1 MTVTHASAR
10 ASDVRVI
17 SLLSLAHGSSHFFHL
32 ILPPLFPWLKA
43 EFALSY
49 AELGLLM
56 SVFFVVSCIV
66 QAASGFLVDRI
77 GARPVLFV
85 GVGLLALSALVLSQ
99 SNGYGLLM
107 LGAVIAGCGNGVFH
121 PVDYTL
127 INHKVS
133 VPRLPYA
140 YSAHGVTGYL
150 GWAVAPVFMAG
161 IAALADWRIALLC
174 AAVLETLILLVLWF
188 NRGDLIDDAQH
199 RRASAIKAAEE
210 ANPGRA
216 PQSAFAFLKLTSV
229 WLCWLFF
236 FFSMIAMAGIQSF
249 APSALNQLYAIPVTT
264 GNFSITLM
272 ALGSAAGMIV
282 GGIMAAKLK
291 MPDRIVGTCL
301 FACAVIGLLIGA
313 ELVTAALVPGLFFM
327 IGCGL
332 GIAAPSRDMMIRSAT
347 PQGVSGS
354 VYGIVY
360 SGIDLGAAVGPLL
373 FGILLDAGKPNA
385 LFLGVAFLQ
394 LLLILT
400 AVKVVA
406 SNASAAMPK
415 PSSS

>member
-85 GVGLLALSALVLSQ
+85 GVGLLALSAIVLSQ
-99 SNGYGLLM
+99 SNGYALLI

-199 RRASAIKAAEE
+199 RRANAIKAAEE

-249 APSALNQLYAIPVTT
+249 APSALDQLYGIPVTT

-313 ELVTAALVPGLFFM
+313 EFVTAALVPGLFFM

-373 FGILLDAGKPNA
+373 FGILLDAGKPNS

-406 SNASAAMPK
+406 SNANAAMPK
-415 PSSS
+415 TQ

>member
-85 GVGLLALSALVLSQ
+85 GVGLLALSAIVLSQ
-99 SNGYGLLM
+99 SNGYALLM

-249 APSALNQLYAIPVTT
+249 APSALNQLYGIPVTA

-313 ELVTAALVPGLFFM
+313 EWVTAALVPGLFFM

-373 FGILLDAGKPNA
+373 FGILLDAGKPNS

-394 LLLILT
+394 LVLILT

-406 SNASAAMPK
+406 SNANAAMPK
-415 PSSS
+415 TQ

>member
-17 SLLSLAHGSSHFFHL
+17 GLLSLAHGSSHFFHL
-32 ILPPLFPWLKA
+32 ILPPLFPWLKV

-77 GARPVLFV
+77 GARPVLFA
-85 GVGLLALSALVLSQ
+85 GVGLLALSAIVLSQ
-99 SNGYGLLM
+99 SNGYGM
-107 LGAVIAGCGNGVFH
+107 LVFGAVIAGCGNGVFH

-133 VPRLPYA
+133 VTRLPYA

-150 GWAVAPVFMAG
+150 GWAAAPVFMAG
-161 IAALADWRIALLC
+161 IAALSDWRIALLC
-174 AAVLETLILLVLWF
+174 AAVLEALILLVLWF
-188 NRGDLIDDAQH
+188 NRGDLIDDAKH

-216 PQSAFAFLKLTSV
+216 PQGSFAFLKLTSV

-249 APSALNQLYAIPVTT
+249 APSALNQLYGIPVTA
-264 GNFSITLM
+264 GNFSITLL
-272 ALGSAAGMIV
+272 ALGSAAGMIL
-282 GGIMAAKLK
+282 GGVMAAKLK

-313 ELVTAALVPGLFFM
+313 EWVTAALVPGLFFM

-373 FGILLDAGKPNA
+373 FGILLDAGKPNS

-406 SNASAAMPK
+406 SNANTAMPK
-415 PSSS
+415 PQ

>member
-85 GVGLLALSALVLSQ
+85 GVGLLALSAIVLSQ

-133 VPRLPYA
+133 TPRLPYA

-150 GWAVAPVFMAG
+150 GWAAAPVFMAG

-174 AAVLETLILLVLWF
+174 AAVLETLILIVLWF
-188 NRGDLIDDAQH
+188 NRGDLIDDAKH

-216 PQSAFAFLKLTSV
+216 PQGSFAFLKLTSV

-236 FFSMIAMAGIQSF
+236 FFGMIAMAGIQSF
-249 APSALNQLYAIPVTT
+249 APSALNQLYGIPVTA
-264 GNFSITLM
+264 GNFSITLL
-272 ALGSAAGMIV
+272 ALGSAAGMIL
-282 GGIMAAKLK
+282 GGVMAAKLK
-291 MPDRIVGTCL
+291 MPDRIVGVCL
-301 FACAVIGLLIGA
+301 FVCAVIGFLIGA
-313 ELVTAALVPGLFFM
+313 EWVTAALVPGLFFM
-327 IGCGL
+327 IGFGL

-360 SGIDLGAAVGPLL
+360 SGVDLGAAVGPLL
-373 FGILLDAGKPNA
+373 FGILLDAGRPNS

-406 SNASAAMPK
+406 SNANAAMPK
-415 PSSS
+415 TQ

>member
-85 GVGLLALSALVLSQ
+85 GVGLLALSAVVLSQ
-99 SNGYGLLM
+99 SNGYALLM

-174 AAVLETLILLVLWF
+174 AAVLEALILLVLWF

-301 FACAVIGLLIGA
+301 FACALIGLLIGA
-313 ELVTAALVPGLFFM
+313 EFVTAALVPGLFFM

-373 FGILLDAGKPNA
+373 FGILLDAGKPNS

-406 SNASAAMPK
+406 SNANAAMPK
-415 PSSS
+415 TQ

>member
-85 GVGLLALSALVLSQ
+85 GVGLLALSAIVLSQ
-99 SNGYGLLM
+99 SNGYALLM
-107 LGAVIAGCGNGVFH
+107 LGSVIAGCGNGVFH

-150 GWAVAPVFMAG
+150 GWAVAPVFIAG

-188 NRGDLIDDAQH
+188 NRADLIDDAQH
-199 RRASAIKAAEE
+199 RRANAIKAAEE

-249 APSALNQLYAIPVTT
+249 APSALNQLYGIPVTA

-282 GGIMAAKLK
+282 GGIIAAKLK
-291 MPDRIVGTCL
+291 MPDRIVGSCL
-301 FACAVIGLLIGA
+301 FACALIGLLIGA
-313 ELVTAALVPGLFFM
+313 ELVTAALVPALFFM

-373 FGILLDAGKPNA
+373 FGILLDAGKPNS

-406 SNASAAMPK
+406 SNTNTALPK
-415 PSSS
+415 AQ

>member
-32 ILPPLFPWLKA
+32 ILPPLFPWLKT

-77 GARPVLFV
+77 GARPILFA
-85 GVGLLALSALVLSQ
+85 GVGLLALSAIVLSQ
-99 SNGYGLLM
+99 SNGYGM
-107 LGAVIAGCGNGVFH
+107 LVFGAVIAGCGNGVFH

-133 VPRLPYA
+133 APRLPYA

-150 GWAVAPVFMAG
+150 GWAAAPVFMAG
-161 IAALADWRIALLC
+161 IAALSDWRIALLC
-174 AAVLETLILLVLWF
+174 AAVLEALILLVLWF
-188 NRGDLIDDAQH
+188 NRGDLIDDAKH
-199 RRASAIKAAEE
+199 RRASAIKAVEE
-210 ANPGRA
+210 ANPDRA
-216 PQSAFAFLKLTSV
+216 PQGAFAFLKLTSV

-249 APSALNQLYAIPVTT
+249 APSALNQLYGIPVTA
-264 GNFSITLM
+264 GNFSITLL
-272 ALGSAAGMIV
+272 ALGSAAGMIL
-282 GGIMAAKLK
+282 GGFMAAKLK
-291 MPDRIVGTCL
+291 MPDRIVGACL
-301 FACAVIGLLIGA
+301 FACAIIGFLIGA
-313 ELVTAALVPGLFFM
+313 EWVTAALVPGLFFM
-327 IGCGL
+327 IGCSL
-332 GIAAPSRDMMIRSAT
+332 GIAAPSRDMMIRSST

-373 FGILLDAGKPNA
+373 FGILLDAGKPNS
-385 LFLGVAFLQ
+385 LFFGIAFLQ

-406 SNASAAMPK
+406 SHANSAMPK
-415 PSSS
+415 TQ

>member
-85 GVGLLALSALVLSQ
+85 GVGLLALSAIVLSQ

-133 VPRLPYA
+133 TPRLPYA

-150 GWAVAPVFMAG
+150 GWAAAPVFMAG

-174 AAVLETLILLVLWF
+174 AAVLETLILIVLWF
-188 NRGDLIDDAQH
+188 NRGDLIDDAKH

-216 PQSAFAFLKLTSV
+216 PQGSFAFLKLTSV

-236 FFSMIAMAGIQSF
+236 FFGMIAMAGIQSF
-249 APSALNQLYAIPVTT
+249 APSALNQLYGIPVTA
-264 GNFSITLM
+264 GNFSITLL
-272 ALGSAAGMIV
+272 ALGSAAGMIL
-282 GGIMAAKLK
+282 GGVMAAKLK
-291 MPDRIVGTCL
+291 MPDRIVGVCL
-301 FACAVIGLLIGA
+301 FVCAVIGFLIGA
-313 ELVTAALVPGLFFM
+313 EWVTAALVPGLFFM
-327 IGCGL
+327 IGVGL

-360 SGIDLGAAVGPLL
+360 SGVDLGAAVGPLL
-373 FGILLDAGKPNA
+373 FGILLDAGRPNS

-406 SNASAAMPK
+406 SNANTAMPK
-415 PSSS
+415 TQ

>member
-99 SNGYGLLM
+99 SNGYGM
-107 LGAVIAGCGNGVFH
+107 LVFGAVIAGCGNGVFH

-133 VPRLPYA
+133 VTRLPYA

-150 GWAVAPVFMAG
+150 GWAAAPVFMAG
-161 IAALADWRIALLC
+161 IAALSDWRIALLC
-174 AAVLETLILLVLWF
+174 AAVLEALILLVLWF
-188 NRGDLIDDAQH
+188 NRGDLIDDAKH
-199 RRASAIKAAEE
+199 RRASAIKAAE
-210 ANPGRA
+210 
-216 PQSAFAFLKLTSV
+216 
-229 WLCWLFF
+229 
-236 FFSMIAMAGIQSF
+236 
-249 APSALNQLYAIPVTT
+249 
-264 GNFSITLM
+264 
-272 ALGSAAGMIV
+272 
-282 GGIMAAKLK
+282 
-291 MPDRIVGTCL
+291 
-301 FACAVIGLLIGA
+301 
-313 ELVTAALVPGLFFM
+313 
-327 IGCGL
+327 
-332 GIAAPSRDMMIRSAT
+332 
-347 PQGVSGS
+347 
-354 VYGIVY
+354 
-360 SGIDLGAAVGPLL
+360 
-373 FGILLDAGKPNA
+373 
-385 LFLGVAFLQ
+385 
-394 LLLILT
+394 
-400 AVKVVA
+400 
-406 SNASAAMPK
+406 
-415 PSSS
+415 

>member
-85 GVGLLALSALVLSQ
+85 GVGLLALSAIVLSQ
-99 SNGYGLLM
+99 SDGYGLLM

-249 APSALNQLYAIPVTT
+249 APSALNQLYGIPVTA

-313 ELVTAALVPGLFFM
+313 EFVTAAVVPGLFFM

-360 SGIDLGAAVGPLL
+360 SGIDLGAAVGPLM
-373 FGILLDAGKPNA
+373 FGILLDAGKPNS

-394 LLLILT
+394 LILILT

-406 SNASAAMPK
+406 SNANAGMPK
-415 PSSS
+415 TQ

>member
-85 GVGLLALSALVLSQ
+85 GVGLLALSAVVLSQ
-99 SNGYGLLM
+99 SNGYVLLIV
-107 LGAVIAGCGNGVFH
+107 GAVIAGCGNGVFH

-161 IAALADWRIALLC
+161 IAALSDWRIALLC

-188 NRGDLIDDAQH
+188 NRGDLIDDAKH

-249 APSALNQLYAIPVTT
+249 APSALNQLYGIPVTA
-264 GNFSITLM
+264 GNFSITLL
-272 ALGSAAGMIV
+272 ALGSAAGMIL
-282 GGIMAAKLK
+282 GGVMAAKLK

-301 FACAVIGLLIGA
+301 FACAVIGLLIGS
-313 ELVTAALVPGLFFM
+313 ELVTAALVPGLFFV

-354 VYGIVY
+354 VYGIIY

-373 FGILLDAGKPNA
+373 FGILLDAGKPNS

-406 SNASAAMPK
+406 SNANAAMPK
-415 PSSS
+415 TQ

>member
-1 MTVTHASAR
+1 
-10 ASDVRVI
+10 
-17 SLLSLAHGSSHFFHL
+17 
-32 ILPPLFPWLKA
+32 
-43 EFALSY
+43 
-49 AELGLLM
+49 
-56 SVFFVVSCIV
+56 
-66 QAASGFLVDRI
+66 
-77 GARPVLFV
+77 
-85 GVGLLALSALVLSQ
+85 
-99 SNGYGLLM
+99 
-107 LGAVIAGCGNGVFH
+107 
-121 PVDYTL
+121 
-127 INHKVS
+127 
-133 VPRLPYA
+133 
-140 YSAHGVTGYL
+140 
-150 GWAVAPVFMAG
+150 MAG

-188 NRGDLIDDAQH
+188 NRGDLIDDAKH
-199 RRASAIKAAEE
+199 RRASAIQAAEE

-216 PQSAFAFLKLTSV
+216 PQGAFAFLKLTSV

-236 FFSMIAMAGIQSF
+236 FFGMIVMAGIRSF
-249 APSALNQLYAIPVTT
+249 APSALNQLYGIPVTA
-264 GNFSITLM
+264 GNFSITLL
-272 ALGSAAGMIV
+272 ALGSAAGMIL
-282 GGIMAAKLK
+282 GGVMAAKLK

-313 ELVTAALVPGLFFM
+313 EWVTAALVPGLFFM

-373 FGILLDAGKPNA
+373 FGILLDAGRPNS

-406 SNASAAMPK
+406 SNANAAMPK
-415 PSSS
+415 TQ

>member
-77 GARPVLFV
+77 GARPVLFA
-85 GVGLLALSALVLSQ
+85 GVGLLALSAIVLSQ

-133 VPRLPYA
+133 TPRLPYA

-161 IAALADWRIALLC
+161 IAALSDWRIALLC

-188 NRGDLIDDAQH
+188 NRGDLIDDAKH

-210 ANPGRA
+210 ANPGRM
-216 PQSAFAFLKLTSV
+216 PQGAFAFLKLTSV

-249 APSALNQLYAIPVTT
+249 APSALNQLYGIPVTT
-264 GNFSITLM
+264 GNFSITLL
-272 ALGSAAGMIV
+272 ALGSAAGMIL
-282 GGIMAAKLK
+282 GGVMAAKLK

-313 ELVTAALVPGLFFM
+313 EWVTAALVPGLFFM

-385 LFLGVAFLQ
+385 LFFGVAFLQ

-406 SNASAAMPK
+406 SNANAAMPK
-415 PSSS
+415 TQ

>member
-32 ILPPLFPWLKA
+32 ILPPLFPWLKT

-66 QAASGFLVDRI
+66 QASSGFLVDRI

-85 GVGLLALSALVLSQ
+85 GVGLLALSAIVLSQ
-99 SNGYGLLM
+99 SNGYGM
-107 LGAVIAGCGNGVFH
+107 LVFGAVIAGCGNGVFH

-161 IAALADWRIALLC
+161 IAALSDWRIALLC
-174 AAVLETLILLVLWF
+174 AAVLEALILLVLWF
-188 NRGDLIDDAQH
+188 NRGDLIDDAKH

-210 ANPGRA
+210 ANPGCT
-216 PQSAFAFLKLTSV
+216 PQGAFAFLKLTSV

-249 APSALNQLYAIPVTT
+249 APSALNQLYGIPVTA

-301 FACAVIGLLIGA
+301 FVCAVIALLIGA

-332 GIAAPSRDMMIRSAT
+332 GIAAPSRDMMIRAAT

-373 FGILLDAGKPNA
+373 FGILLDAGKPNS

-406 SNASAAMPK
+406 SNANAAMPK
-415 PSSS
+415 TQ

>member
-1 MTVTHASAR
+1 
-10 ASDVRVI
+10 VI

-77 GARPVLFV
+77 GARPVLFA
-85 GVGLLALSALVLSQ
+85 GVGLLALSAIVLSQ

-133 VPRLPYA
+133 TPRLPYA

-188 NRGDLIDDAQH
+188 NRGDLIDDAKH

-210 ANPGRA
+210 ANPGRI
-216 PQSAFAFLKLTSV
+216 PHGAFAFLKLTSV

-249 APSALNQLYAIPVTT
+249 APSALNQLYGIPVTT
-264 GNFSITLM
+264 GNFSITLL
-272 ALGSAAGMIV
+272 ALGSAAGMIL
-282 GGIMAAKLK
+282 GGVMAAKLK

-313 ELVTAALVPGLFFM
+313 EWVTAALVPGLFFI

-385 LFLGVAFLQ
+385 LFFGVAFLQ

-406 SNASAAMPK
+406 SNANAAMPK
-415 PSSS
+415 TQ

>member
-32 ILPPLFPWLKA
+32 ILPPLFPWLKT

-56 SVFFVVSCIV
+56 SVFFVISCIV
-66 QAASGFLVDRI
+66 QASSGFLVDRI

-85 GVGLLALSALVLSQ
+85 GVGLLALSAIVLSQ
-99 SNGYGLLM
+99 SNGYGM
-107 LGAVIAGCGNGVFH
+107 LVFGAVIAGCGNGVFH

-161 IAALADWRIALLC
+161 IAALSDWRIALLC
-174 AAVLETLILLVLWF
+174 AAVLEVLILLVLWF
-188 NRGDLIDDAQH
+188 NRGDLIDDAKH

-210 ANPGRA
+210 ANPGRT
-216 PQSAFAFLKLTSV
+216 PQGVFAFLKLTSV

-249 APSALNQLYAIPVTT
+249 APSALNQLYGIPVTA

-301 FACAVIGLLIGA
+301 FVCAIIALLIGA

-332 GIAAPSRDMMIRSAT
+332 GIAAPSRDMMIRAAT

-373 FGILLDAGKPNA
+373 FGILLDAGKPNS

-406 SNASAAMPK
+406 SNANTAMPK
-415 PSSS
+415 TQ

>member
-85 GVGLLALSALVLSQ
+85 GVGLLALSAVVLSQ
-99 SNGYGLLM
+99 SNGYALLM

-174 AAVLETLILLVLWF
+174 AAVLEALILLVLWF

-249 APSALNQLYAIPVTT
+249 APSALNQLYGIPVTA

-313 ELVTAALVPGLFFM
+313 EFVTAAVVPGLFFM

-373 FGILLDAGKPNA
+373 FGILLDAGKPNS

-406 SNASAAMPK
+406 SNANAAMPK
-415 PSSS
+415 TQ

>member
-1 MTVTHASAR
+1 
-10 ASDVRVI
+10 VI

-32 ILPPLFPWLKA
+32 ILPPLFPWLKT

-77 GARPVLFV
+77 GARPVLFA
-85 GVGLLALSALVLSQ
+85 GVGLLALSAVVLSQ
-99 SNGYGLLM
+99 SNGYGLLIV
-107 LGAVIAGCGNGVFH
+107 GAVIAGCGNGVFH

-161 IAALADWRIALLC
+161 IAALSDWRIALLC
-174 AAVLETLILLVLWF
+174 AAVLEAFILLVLWF
-188 NRGDLIDDAQH
+188 NRGDLIDDAKH

-249 APSALNQLYAIPVTT
+249 APSALNQLYGIPVTA
-264 GNFSITLM
+264 GNFSITLL

-291 MPDRIVGTCL
+291 MPDRIVGTC
-301 FACAVIGLLIGA
+301 FFVCAVIGLLIGA
-313 ELVTAALVPGLFFM
+313 EWVTAALVPGLFFM

-373 FGILLDAGKPNA
+373 FGILLDAGKPNS

-406 SNASAAMPK
+406 SNATVAMPK
-415 PSSS
+415 TQ

>member
-32 ILPPLFPWLKA
+32 ILPPLFPWLKT

-85 GVGLLALSALVLSQ
+85 GVGLLALSAIVLSQ
-99 SNGYGLLM
+99 SNGYGM
-107 LGAVIAGCGNGVFH
+107 LVFGAVIAGCGNGVFH

-161 IAALADWRIALLC
+161 IAALSDWRVALLC
-174 AAVLETLILLVLWF
+174 AAVLEALILLVLWF
-188 NRGDLIDDAQH
+188 NRGDLIDDAKH

-216 PQSAFAFLKLTSV
+216 PQGSFAFLKLISV

-249 APSALNQLYAIPVTT
+249 APSALNQLYGIPVTK

-272 ALGSAAGMIV
+272 ALGSAAGMIL
-282 GGIMAAKLK
+282 GGVMAAKLK

-313 ELVTAALVPGLFFM
+313 EFVTAALVPGLFFM

-373 FGILLDAGKPNA
+373 FGILLDAGKPNS
-385 LFLGVAFLQ
+385 LFIGVAFLQ

-406 SNASAAMPK
+406 SNANAAMPK
-415 PSSS
+415 TQ

>member
-1 MTVTHASAR
+1 
-10 ASDVRVI
+10 
-17 SLLSLAHGSSHFFHL
+17 
-32 ILPPLFPWLKA
+32 
-43 EFALSY
+43 
-49 AELGLLM
+49 
-56 SVFFVVSCIV
+56 V

-85 GVGLLALSALVLSQ
+85 GVGLLALSAIVLSQ
-99 SNGYGLLM
+99 SNGYGLLIA
-107 LGAVIAGCGNGVFH
+107 GAVIAGCGNGIFH

-133 VPRLPYA
+133 TPRLPYA

-150 GWAVAPVFMAG
+150 GWAAAPVFMAG

-188 NRGDLIDDAQH
+188 NRGDLIDDAKH
-199 RRASAIKAAEE
+199 RRASAIQAAEE

-216 PQSAFAFLKLTSV
+216 PQGAFAFLKLTSV

-236 FFSMIAMAGIQSF
+236 FFGMIAMAGIQSF
-249 APSALNQLYAIPVTT
+249 APSALNQLYGIPVTA

-272 ALGSAAGMIV
+272 ALGSAAGMIL
-282 GGIMAAKLK
+282 GGVMAAKLK
-291 MPDRIVGTCL
+291 MPDRIVGVCL
-301 FACAVIGLLIGA
+301 FVCAVIGFLIGA
-313 ELVTAALVPGLFFM
+313 EWVTAALVPGLFFM
-327 IGCGL
+327 IGFGL

-360 SGIDLGAAVGPLL
+360 SGVDLGAAVGPLL
-373 FGILLDAGKPNA
+373 FGILLDAGRPNS

-406 SNASAAMPK
+406 SNAKNPVASLFSRYEK
-415 PSSS
+415 LFS

>member
-85 GVGLLALSALVLSQ
+85 GVGLLALSAIVLSQ
-99 SNGYGLLM
+99 SNGYGLLI

-188 NRGDLIDDAQH
+188 SRGDLIDDAQH

-249 APSALNQLYAIPVTT
+249 APSALNQLYGIPVTA

-291 MPDRIVGTCL
+291 IPDRIVGTCL
-301 FACAVIGLLIGA
+301 FACAVIGLLVGA

-332 GIAAPSRDMMIRSAT
+332 GVAAPSRDMMIRSAT

-415 PSSS
+415 TQ

>member
-32 ILPPLFPWLKA
+32 ILPPLFPWLKT

-66 QAASGFLVDRI
+66 QATSGFLVDRI

-85 GVGLLALSALVLSQ
+85 GVGLLALSAIVLSQ
-99 SNGYGLLM
+99 SNGYGILIF
-107 LGAVIAGCGNGVFH
+107 GAVIAGCGNGVFH

-133 VPRLPYA
+133 APRLPYA

-161 IAALADWRIALLC
+161 IAALSDWRIALLC
-174 AAVLETLILLVLWF
+174 AAVLEAVILLVLWF
-188 NRGDLIDDAQH
+188 NRGDLIDDAKH

-216 PQSAFAFLKLTSV
+216 PQGAFAFLKLTSV

-249 APSALNQLYAIPVTT
+249 APSALNQLYGIPVTA
-264 GNFSITLM
+264 GNFSITLL
-272 ALGSAAGMIV
+272 ALGSAVGMIV
-282 GGIMAAKLK
+282 GGVMAAKLK

-301 FACAVIGLLIGA
+301 FACAVFGLLIGA
-313 ELVTAALVPGLFFM
+313 EFVTAALVPGLFFM

-373 FGILLDAGKPNA
+373 FGILLDAGKPNS

-406 SNASAAMPK
+406 SNANAAMPK
-415 PSSS
+415 TQ

>member
-17 SLLSLAHGSSHFFHL
+17 GLLSLAHGSSHFFHL
-32 ILPPLFPWLKA
+32 ILPPLFPWLKT

-85 GVGLLALSALVLSQ
+85 GVGLLALSAVVLSQ

-107 LGAVIAGCGNGVFH
+107 VGAVIAGCGNGVFH

-161 IAALADWRIALLC
+161 IAALSDWRIALLC
-174 AAVLETLILLVLWF
+174 AAVLEVIILLVLWF
-188 NRGDLIDDAQH
+188 NRGDLIDDAKH

-249 APSALNQLYAIPVTT
+249 APSALNQLYGIPVTA
-264 GNFSITLM
+264 GNFSITLL
-272 ALGSAAGMIV
+272 ALGSAAGMIF
-282 GGIMAAKLK
+282 GGVMAAKLN

-313 ELVTAALVPGLFFM
+313 ELVTAALVPGLFFV

-354 VYGIVY
+354 VYGIIY

-373 FGILLDAGKPNA
+373 FGILLDAGKPNS

-406 SNASAAMPK
+406 SNANAVIPK
-415 PSSS
+415 TQ

>member
-85 GVGLLALSALVLSQ
+85 GVGLLALSAIVLSQ

-133 VPRLPYA
+133 TPRLPYA

-150 GWAVAPVFMAG
+150 GWAAAPVFMAG

-174 AAVLETLILLVLWF
+174 AAVLETLILIVLWF
-188 NRGDLIDDAQH
+188 NRGDLIDDAKH

-216 PQSAFAFLKLTSV
+216 PQGSFAFLKLTSV

-236 FFSMIAMAGIQSF
+236 FFGMIAMAGIQSF
-249 APSALNQLYAIPVTT
+249 APSALNQLYGIPVTA
-264 GNFSITLM
+264 GNFSITLL
-272 ALGSAAGMIV
+272 ALGSAAGMIL
-282 GGIMAAKLK
+282 GGVMAAKLK
-291 MPDRIVGTCL
+291 MPDRIVGVCL
-301 FACAVIGLLIGA
+301 FVCAVIGFLFGA
-313 ELVTAALVPGLFFM
+313 EWVTAALVPGLFFM
-327 IGCGL
+327 IGFGL

-360 SGIDLGAAVGPLL
+360 SGVDLGAAVGPLL
-373 FGILLDAGKPNA
+373 FGILLDAGRPNS

-406 SNASAAMPK
+406 SNANAAMPK
-415 PSSS
+415 TQ

>member
-85 GVGLLALSALVLSQ
+85 GVGLLALSAIVLSQ

-188 NRGDLIDDAQH
+188 NRGDLVDDAEH
-199 RRASAIKAAEE
+199 RRASAIKAAEA
-210 ANPGRA
+210 ANPGLA
-216 PQSAFAFLKLTSV
+216 PQGAFAFLKLTAV

-301 FACAVIGLLIGA
+301 LVCAAISFLIGA
-313 ELVTAALVPGLFFM
+313 ELVSAALVPGLFFM

-373 FGILLDAGKPNA
+373 FGILLDAGKPNS

-400 AVKVVA
+400 AVKVAA
-406 SNASAAMPK
+406 SNANTAMPK
-415 PSSS
+415 TQQ

>member
-85 GVGLLALSALVLSQ
+85 GVGLLALSAIVLSQ
-99 SNGYGLLM
+99 SNGYALLM

-188 NRGDLIDDAQH
+188 NRSDLIDDAQH

-249 APSALNQLYAIPVTT
+249 APSALNQLYGIPVTA

-301 FACAVIGLLIGA
+301 FTCAVIGLLIGA

-373 FGILLDAGKPNA
+373 FGILLDAGKPNS
-385 LFLGVAFLQ
+385 LFLGIAFLQ

-406 SNASAAMPK
+406 SNANAAMLK
-415 PSSS
+415 TQ

>member
-1 MTVTHASAR
+1 MTVTHASGR

-313 ELVTAALVPGLFFM
+313 EWVAAALVPGLFFM

-406 SNASAAMPK
+406 SNANAAMLK
-415 PSSS
+415 TQ

>member
-1 MTVTHASAR
+1 MTVTHASVR

-32 ILPPLFPWLKA
+32 ILPPLFPWLKT

-77 GARPVLFV
+77 GARPVLFA
-85 GVGLLALSALVLSQ
+85 GVGLLALSAIVLSQ
-99 SNGYGLLM
+99 SNGYGM
-107 LGAVIAGCGNGVFH
+107 LVFGAVIAGCGNGVFH

-133 VPRLPYA
+133 VSRLPYA

-150 GWAVAPVFMAG
+150 GWAAAPVFMAG
-161 IAALADWRIALLC
+161 IAALSDWRIALLC

-188 NRGDLIDDAQH
+188 NRGDLIDDAKH

-249 APSALNQLYAIPVTT
+249 APSALNQLYGIPVTA
-264 GNFSITLM
+264 GNFSITLL
-272 ALGSAAGMIV
+272 ALGSAAGMIL
-282 GGIMAAKLK
+282 GGVMAAKLK

-313 ELVTAALVPGLFFM
+313 EWVTAAIVPGLFFM

-373 FGILLDAGKPNA
+373 FGILLDAGKPNS

-406 SNASAAMPK
+406 SNANVAMPK
-415 PSSS
+415 TQ

>member
-43 EFALSY
+43 DFALSY

-85 GVGLLALSALVLSQ
+85 GVGLLALSAVVLSQ

-188 NRGDLIDDAQH
+188 NRGDLIDDAEH

-216 PQSAFAFLKLTSV
+216 PQSALAFLKLAAV

-249 APSALNQLYAIPVTT
+249 APSALNQLYGIPVTA

-301 FACAVIGLLIGA
+301 FVCAVIGFLIGA
-313 ELVTAALVPGLFFM
+313 EWVTAALVPGLFFI

-373 FGILLDAGKPNA
+373 FGILLDAGKPNS

-400 AVKVVA
+400 AVKVAA
-406 SNASAAMPK
+406 SNANTAMPK
-415 PSSS
+415 TQQ

>member
-85 GVGLLALSALVLSQ
+85 GVGLLALSAIVLSQ

-133 VPRLPYA
+133 TPRLPYA

-150 GWAVAPVFMAG
+150 GWAAAPVFMAG

-174 AAVLETLILLVLWF
+174 AAVLETLILIVLWF
-188 NRGDLIDDAQH
+188 NRGDLIDDAKH

-216 PQSAFAFLKLTSV
+216 PQGSFAFLKLTSV

-236 FFSMIAMAGIQSF
+236 FFGMIAMACIQSF
-249 APSALNQLYAIPVTT
+249 AHSALNQLYGIPVTA
-264 GNFSITLM
+264 GNFSITLL
-272 ALGSAAGMIV
+272 ALGSAAGMIL
-282 GGIMAAKLK
+282 GGVMAAKLK
-291 MPDRIVGTCL
+291 MPDRIVGVCL
-301 FACAVIGLLIGA
+301 FVCAVIGFLIGA
-313 ELVTAALVPGLFFM
+313 EWVTAALVPGLFFM
-327 IGCGL
+327 IGFGL

-360 SGIDLGAAVGPLL
+360 SGVDLGAAVGPLL
-373 FGILLDAGKPNA
+373 FGILLDAGRPNS

-406 SNASAAMPK
+406 SNANTAMPK
-415 PSSS
+415 TQ

>member
-77 GARPVLFV
+77 GARPVLFA
-85 GVGLLALSALVLSQ
+85 GVGLLALSAIVLSQ

-133 VPRLPYA
+133 ATRLPYA

-188 NRGDLIDDAQH
+188 NRGDLIDDAKH

-216 PQSAFAFLKLTSV
+216 PQGSFAFLKLTSV

-249 APSALNQLYAIPVTT
+249 APSALNQLYDIPVTA

-272 ALGSAAGMIV
+272 ALGSAAGMIL
-282 GGIMAAKLK
+282 GGVMAAKLK

-313 ELVTAALVPGLFFM
+313 EWVTAALVPGLFFM

-373 FGILLDAGKPNA
+373 FGILLDAGKPNS

-406 SNASAAMPK
+406 SNANAAMPK
-415 PSSS
+415 TQ

>member
-85 GVGLLALSALVLSQ
+85 GVGLLALSAVVLSQ

-107 LGAVIAGCGNGVFH
+107 VGAVIAGCGNGVFH

-161 IAALADWRIALLC
+161 IAALSDWRIALLC
-174 AAVLETLILLVLWF
+174 AAVLEALILLVLWF
-188 NRGDLIDDAQH
+188 NRGDLIDDAKH

-210 ANPGRA
+210 ADPGRA

-249 APSALNQLYAIPVTT
+249 APSALNQLYGIPVTA
-264 GNFSITLM
+264 GNFSITLL
-272 ALGSAAGMIV
+272 ALGSAAGMIL
-282 GGIMAAKLK
+282 GGVMAAKLK

-313 ELVTAALVPGLFFM
+313 ELVTAPLVPGLFFV

-354 VYGIVY
+354 VYGIIY

-373 FGILLDAGKPNA
+373 FGILLDAGKPNS

-406 SNASAAMPK
+406 SNANAATLK
-415 PSSS
+415 TQ

>member
-32 ILPPLFPWLKA
+32 ILPPLFPWLKT

-85 GVGLLALSALVLSQ
+85 GVGLLALSAIVLSQ
-99 SNGYGLLM
+99 SNGYGLLIF
-107 LGAVIAGCGNGVFH
+107 GAVIAGCGNGVFH

-161 IAALADWRIALLC
+161 IAALSDWRIALLC
-174 AAVLETLILLVLWF
+174 AAVLQAFILLVLWF
-188 NRGDLIDDAQH
+188 NRGDLIDDAKH

-210 ANPGRA
+210 ANPGCA

-249 APSALNQLYAIPVTT
+249 APSALNQLYGIPVTA
-264 GNFSITLM
+264 GNFSITLL
-272 ALGSAAGMIV
+272 ALGSAAGMIL
-282 GGIMAAKLK
+282 GGVMAAKLK

-301 FACAVIGLLIGA
+301 FACAVIGVFIGA
-313 ELVTAALVPGLFFM
+313 EWVTAALVPGLFFV

-373 FGILLDAGKPNA
+373 FGILLDAGKPNS

-406 SNASAAMPK
+406 SNANAAMPK
-415 PSSS
+415 TQ

>member
-85 GVGLLALSALVLSQ
+85 GVGLLALSAIVLSQ
-99 SNGYGLLM
+99 SNGYTLLM

-174 AAVLETLILLVLWF
+174 AAVLETLILLVLWL
-188 NRGDLIDDAQH
+188 NRSDLIDDAQH

-313 ELVTAALVPGLFFM
+313 EFVTAALVPGFFFM

-373 FGILLDAGKPNA
+373 FGILLDAGKPNS

-406 SNASAAMPK
+406 SNANAAMPK
-415 PSSS
+415 TQ